1 MQLEKGAAGAGP
13 GQEFILSFVDLSSV
27 KRKKRTDRMGFI
39 GFMCARHVVEEEST
53 TLSRTRTLCLGR
65 TQIKDLPP
73 SLPLSALSSHPTKPD
88 GAPPPKWRGRISRK
102 KPRARGE
109 ASALLPC
116 ELRGYVP
123 GRDIVDRRTGG
134 LTDRDRPQR

>member
-13 GQEFILSFVDLSSV
+13 GQEFILSFVDLNSG
-27 KRKKRTDRMGFI
+27 KTKKRTDRMGFI
-39 GFMCARHVVEEEST
+39 GFMCGRHVEEST
-53 TLSRTRTLCLGR
+53 TLSPVALRPCVWAGLKSKTF
-65 TQIKDLPP
+65 LPP
-73 SLPLSALSSHPTKPD
+73 SALSSHPTKPD

-123 GRDIVDRRTGG
+123 GRDIVDRRTGR
-134 LTDRDRPQR
+134 LTGRDRPQR